1 MKDIIYS
8 VIIPTFN
15 EEEVIEKTYE
25 VLIETMNKTKE
36 SYELIFINDGST
48 DNTLE
53 LLKSFAKKDSNV
65 KIINF
70 SRNFGQQKAVTA
82 GLDNC
87 SGKTTIMI
95 DADLQDPPH
104 VILQMIEKW
113 KEGFD
118 IVYGKRLSRDGETF
132 FKKQTSK
139 WFYQFL
145 NLLSDVKVP
154 LDAGDFRLLDRK
166 VVDEFKKIKEQKK
179 YVRGYFSWVGFKT
192 TSVSF
197 NREARFAGKTKYNL
211 KSMFKLAFDGIF
223 SFSNKPLKLPLIIG
237 ILVIIF
243 SLVMFIV
250 DIVSTNFVGIR
261 FDVVYFLIGLMF
273 LSNGVQNKYIEL
285 MNDNIKARPSY
296 IVDEFINFENK

>member
-8 VIIPTFN
+8 IIIPTFN

-25 VLIETMNKTKE
+25 VLVETMNKTKE

-48 DNTLE
+48 DKTLE

-87 SGKTTIMI
+87 SGKATIMI
-95 DADLQDPPH
+95 DADLQDPPY

-118 IVYGKRLSRDGETF
+118 IVYGKRLSRDGETL

-166 VVDEFKKIKEQKK
+166 VVGEFKKIKEQKK

-243 SLVMFIV
+243 SLIMFVV
-250 DIVSTNFVGIR
+250 DIVSASFVGIR
-261 FDVVYFLIGLMF
+261 FDIVYFLIGLIF

-296 IVDEFINFENK
+296 IVDEFINFEDR